1 MKRNIIEPQKSDMGS
16 GYGEYTFPEGT
27 TLGEFL
33 EWYKKN
39 SKTWGEISITYIGGD
54 ILRKFDYDLY
64 NNNICYTHFSWQNQ
78 LPIKKIEFY
87 YCFMNEDVYIRI
99 NK

>member
-1 MKRNIIEPQKSDMGS
+1 MKRNIIKPQMSDMGN
-16 GYGEYTFPEGT
+16 GYGEYLFPKGT

-39 SKTWGEISITYIGGD
+39 SETCGEVSITYIGGD
-54 ILRKFDYDLY
+54 VLRKFDYDLY
-64 NNNICYTHFSWQNQ
+64 NNDIFYTHFSWQNQ

-87 YCFMNEDVYIRI
+87 YCFMSKDVFIRLD
-99 NK
+99 K